1 MNDRMLG
8 PSYETFGPNFR
19 ITLALL
25 GFGGLFCW
33 LAYEAAVE
41 FRERIA
47 WVIFYL
53 LSVGFGL
60 LTVIHLSFRVWVHEG
75 GLSYRGIFGHVAIP
89 WREIVRVYFGA
100 YDIHAHYFVLGTFHR
115 LRLVTK
121 SGVNPSI
128 GERVHSAGELGELIR
143 SRTLP
148 DMLQKAKHEFENG
161 VELDFARIRIQRK
174 SGVKYYKGFRWHE
187 IRWGDLT
194 EYGVS
199 DSHVNLGSAKRL
211 FKANIAAEKVAN
223 THVLEEILD
232 RVRAGNLN
240 AGF

>member
-25 GFGGLFCW
+25 GLGGLFCW

-41 FRERIA
+41 FHERIA

-60 LTVIHLSFRVWVHEG
+60 LTVVHLSFRVWVHDG
-75 GLSYRGIFGHVAIP
+75 GISYRGIFGRVVVP
-89 WREIVRVYFGA
+89 WREIIRIYFGA
-100 YDIHAHYFVLGTFHR
+100 YDIHAHYVALGTFYS
-115 LRLVTK
+115 LKLITK
-121 SGVNPSI
+121 SGANPSI
-128 GERVHSAGELGELIR
+128 GARVHSAGELGELIR

-148 DMLQKAKHEFENG
+148 GMLQKAKHEFENG
-161 VELDFARIRIQRK
+161 VELDFARVRIHRK
-174 SGVKYYKGFRWHE
+174 NGVKYYKRFHWQAIHWE
-187 IRWGDLT
+187 DLT

-199 DSHVNLGSAKRL
+199 DSHVNLGSTKRF
-211 FKANIAAEKVAN
+211 FKVNIAAETVAN
-223 THVLEEILD
+223 THVLEELLD
-232 RVRAGNLN
+232 RIRTRDLSV
-240 AGF
+240 GF